1 MPPRVMS
8 EVAHALE
15 RDDELLLLV
24 RETLSPLSVA
34 ISSLGVSW
42 PCPQILINAVCPIQ
56 GLDQRGAAQRL
67 GCDLFSD
74 VCGLSVLFPEAL
86 NRSQ

>member
-42 PCPQILINAVCPIQ
+42 PCPQISMLSAQFRASTNAALPR
-56 GLDQRGAAQRL
+56 D
-67 GCDLFSD
+67 
-74 VCGLSVLFPEAL
+74 SVVICSVMFAD
-86 NRSQ
+86 